1 MKVITISSVTT
12 ASAAQTLTVSGT
24 PSDGDQVT
32 IGNKT
37 YTFKT
42 TLGTTEGNVRINGSA
57 ANAILNLRAAIN
69 HTGAAFGS
77 NADYYCASS
86 HTQVYCSAS
95 NATTLTVT
103 ALDPGTDANAYGTT
117 DPVDGG
123 GVLSWGSTTMAGGTL
138 AITLTG
144 TWADYTPTQPARQV
158 TVGEFP
164 SGNAGWS
171 RGHRLTDA
179 VMQCLRSAVSAGFY
193 LTSLSKAAIAL
204 ERTLSYAPKITTQPS
219 AAAAVAG
226 GADAVF
232 TVVASSELTAN
243 YQWQYSLNGSTLW
256 ANCSGTINGCVYT
269 NDTTASLTCNPS
281 TTGQTGYY
289 HRCQIMNVAG
299 LTSTDAVV
307 LTIT

>member
-24 PSDGDQVT
+24 PTDGDQVT

-57 ANAILNLRAAIN
+57 AAAILNLRAAIN
-69 HTGAAFGS
+69 HTGADFGS
-77 NADYYCASS
+77 NADYYCAAA

-95 NATTLTVT
+95 NSTTLTVT
-103 ALDPGTDANAYGTT
+103 ALDPGTDANAYATT
-117 DPVDGG
+117 DPVDAGSK
-123 GVLSWGSTTMAGGTL
+123 LSWGAATMAGGANT
-138 AITLTG
+138 ITLTG
-144 TWADYTPTQPARQV
+144 TWASYTPTQPARQV

-164 SGNAGWS
+164 SGNASWS

-193 LTSLSKAAIAL
+193 LTSLSKAAMAL
-204 ERTLSYAPKITTQPS
+204 ERTLTYAPKITTQPS
-219 AAAAVAG
+219 AASCTTSTVAT
-226 GADAVF
+226 F
-232 TVVASSELTAN
+232 TVVASSEITAT
-243 YQWQYSLNGSTLW
+243 YQWQYYKTSTSQW
-256 ANCSGTINGCVYT
+256 INCTGTIEDCAYT
-269 NDTTASLTCNPS
+269 NDTTATLTCTPT
-281 TTGQTGYY
+281 TTGQNGIS
-289 HRCQIMNVAG
+289 HRCQILNVNG
-299 LTSTDAVV
+299 LTTTDSVV